1 MALWGGFR
9 PYPGS
14 RTAPK
19 CDSFHDTVHRWQHYG
34 AAWHTRYA
42 ASHTVCPVQG
52 SAQISGRERL
62 DFAALGSI
70 TFENPDMETFKGLP
84 LAIEA
89 AKRGGS
95 MPTVF
100 NAANEKAVAL
110 FLQRKIQF
118 LDIYT
123 IIEEAMENHQ
133 VISNPAV
140 EDILKIEQDVYDR
153 IESRW

>member
-1 MALWGGFR
+1 
-9 PYPGS
+9 
-14 RTAPK
+14 
-19 CDSFHDTVHRWQHYG
+19 
-34 AAWHTRYA
+34 
-42 ASHTVCPVQG
+42 
-52 SAQISGRERL
+52 
-62 DFAALGSI
+62 
-70 TFENPDMETFKGLP
+70 METFKGLP